1 MNSNPLSQYF
11 RQPAI
16 YIKLPS
22 QGNFYPDGTLEA
34 MPNGE
39 YPVLPMTTLDE
50 ITYRTPDALFNGQAV
65 VSVIESCMPNIKKGW
80 AVPAV
85 DLDTILVAI
94 RIATYGN
101 DLELSTVC
109 PKCEHEEEYTLNLLQ
124 VIQGIHSIDYNKSL
138 KIGDLEIYFKPM
150 SYRQMNENS
159 QTQFEEQR
167 TLQAYTEADMADT
180 AKVQQI
186 GEVLK
191 KINTITTKALAQS
204 VALVKTPTA
213 QVTEFEHIAEWL
225 SNCDRKTFGTIRDY
239 IIETKKTSELRP
251 INIKCNECGNE
262 YEQPFTL
269 NMTDF
274 FGDAS

>member
-22 QGNFYPDGTLEA
+22 QGNFYPDGTLET

-251 INIKCNECGNE
+251 INIKCRECGNE

>member
-22 QGNFYPDGTLEA
+22 QGNFYPDGTLET

-251 INIKCNECGNE
+251 INIKCQECGNE